1 MGAIQIRE
9 VIFDVQCL
17 KIKNMC
23 LFPTVR
29 TYVDDIIDDLD
40 DASYMYV
47 CTRIHVRIA
56 QNMQCMHV
64 RVHAFP
70 SLET

>member
-23 LFPTVR
+23 LFPTYVH
-29 TYVDDIIDDLD
+29 YVDDIIDDLD

>member
-1 MGAIQIRE
+1 MFI
-9 VIFDVQCL
+9 
-17 KIKNMC
+17 
-23 LFPTVR
+23 PYVR
-29 TYVDDIIDDLD
+29 TVHVDDIIDDLD

>member
-29 TYVDDIIDDLD
+29 TYVHVHVDDIIDDLD
-40 DASYMYV
+40 DASY
-47 CTRIHVRIA
+47 I
-56 QNMQCMHV
+56 CMC
-64 RVHAFP
+64 VHAYM
-70 SLET
+70 

>member
-1 MGAIQIRE
+1 
-9 VIFDVQCL
+9 
-17 KIKNMC
+17 MC
-23 LFPTVR
+23 LFPTYVHKHVLYA
-29 TYVDDIIDDLD
+29 YVDDIIDDLD

>member
-1 MGAIQIRE
+1 M
-9 VIFDVQCL
+9 
-17 KIKNMC
+17 
-23 LFPTVR
+23 
-29 TYVDDIIDDLD
+29 YVDDIIDDLD

>member
-23 LFPTVR
+23 LFPTYVQ
-29 TYVDDIIDDLD
+29 YVDDIIDDLD